1 MLILILD
8 HDLLHTITNHPV
20 HIVDSKG
27 KLSPSAFIP
36 FCSFGEN
43 MEILG
48 TRIEG
53 FNDPVCNSFVPTVHY
68 NQLCYKIDL
77 EKFRNN
83 KEIENQL
90 KYGLDIILDY
100 NENRQLTSE
109 QKQMKNDELKRK
121 PMFHSEKQEGVSIH
135 FDTLSNK
142 YFFLIIFNKF

>member
-1 MLILILD
+1 MTYCTQSPTIQCTLLIQKVNC
-8 HDLLHTITNHPV
+8 LHLHLYHFV
-20 HIVDSKG
+20 HLVKIWRFWEQELRVS
-27 KLSPSAFIP
+27 S
-36 FCSFGEN
+36 
-43 MEILG
+43 
-48 TRIEG
+48 